1 MGTRRFSLERWKS
14 SDSDD
19 SWTMWMYLMPLECTL
34 KDEQNGK
41 FYVTYVLPQWKLQK
55 HMKRCSALLIIRAR
69 HIKTT
74 VRYHHTTVRVVI
86 IKKSTSAGG
95 DVETRKPSD
104 TVGGNTN
111 WCSRYG
117 KQYVGSLKTKS
128 RATIWSSNPTPGHKP
143 RKDKNTHSK
152 RCAYPSVHSIT
163 IYNSQERE
171 STQVPINRWMNKKD
185 VLCIPW
191 NISY

>member
-1 MGTRRFSLERWKS
+1 
-14 SDSDD
+14 
-19 SWTMWMYLMPLECTL
+19 MPLECTL

-41 FYVTYVLPQWKLQK
+41 FYVTYVSPQWKLQK

-74 VRYHHTTVRVVI
+74 VRYHHTTVRAVI

-95 DVETRKPSD
+95 DVETRKPSYAI
-104 TVGGNTN
+104 GGHTN
-111 WCSRYG
+111 WCSHYG

-128 RATIWSSNPTPGHKP
+128 RATVWSSNPTPGQKS
-143 RKDKNTHSK
+143 RKDKNTNSK
-152 RCAYPSVHSIT
+152 RYAHPNVHSVT
-163 IYNSQERE
+163 IYNSQARE
-171 STQVPINRWMNKKD
+171 TTQVPINRWMNEKD
-185 VLCIPW
+185 VFCIPW